1 VPVTTSPAQTRVSTP
16 TSTTQP
22 ESAGPVTSFGNGTY
36 VMGSQILAQTY
47 HAAGGTDC
55 HWARL
60 SSLGGTASDIIADN
74 HALGP
79 AIVTIA
85 PSDAAFESDGCGT
98 WSPISTSGPEATAMG
113 DGTWAVGT
121 DIVAGTY
128 QATSTGSCSW
138 ARLSSFSGVGA
149 AVIAS
154 GDAAP
159 GPFTVTI
166 SPSDVGF
173 LSNGCGEWTLVS

>member
-1 VPVTTSPAQTRVSTP
+1 V
-16 TSTTQP
+16 
-22 ESAGPVTSFGNGTY
+22 
-36 VMGSQILAQTY
+36 AQTY
-47 HAAGGTDC
+47 RAAGGTGCD
-55 HWARL
+55 WGRL
-60 SSLGGTASDIIADN
+60 SSFGGTANDVIADN
-74 HALGP
+74 DALGP

-85 PSDAAFESDGCGT
+85 PSDAAFESEGCGT
-98 WSPISTSGPEATAMG
+98 WSPAPTSGPEASTMG

-128 QATSTGSCSW
+128 QATSTGSCYW
-138 ARLSSFSGVGA
+138 ARLSSFSGSA
-149 AVIAS
+149 DAIITD

-173 LSNGCGEWTLVS
+173 LSSGCGEWTLLG

>member
-1 VPVTTSPAQTRVSTP
+1 VPVTTSSDQTGAGAP
-16 TSTTQP
+16 TTTTQP
-22 ESAGPVTSFGNGTY
+22 APSPPVTSFGDGTFE
-36 VMGSQILAQTY
+36 VGSQIVPETY
-47 HAAGGTDC
+47 RAAGGADC
-55 HWARL
+55 SWGRL
-60 SSLGGTASDIIADN
+60 SSLGGAANDVIADGD
-74 HALGP
+74 ALGP
-79 AIVTIA
+79 AIVTIS

-98 WSPISTSGPEATAMG
+98 WSPAPTSGPEATTMG

-128 QATSTGSCSW
+128 RATSTGSCSW
-138 ARLSSFSGVGA
+138 ARLSSFSGESDAIITG
-149 AVIAS
+149 

-173 LSNGCGEWTLVS
+173 LSSGCGEWTLVG